1 MGFLPIFKV
10 AFHHTFALTAKTY
23 LPNATSCNS
32 LLSEVVITKQET
44 KNLLCACVIL
54 RIVHTNPERDDDL
67 QHKQQHQ
74 TSSTRVVP
82 LASMRLPNCTPVPT
96 ELDPIS
102 QERRDQIT
110 FNHDK
115 ICNLT
120 YSASLTPTF
129 SQTIT

>member
-10 AFHHTFALTAKTY
+10 AFHHNFALTAKTY

-32 LLSEVVITKQET
+32 LLSEGVITKQET
-44 KNLLCACVIL
+44 KNLLCACVD
-54 RIVHTNPERDDDL
+54 TNPERDDDL

-74 TSSTRVVP
+74 TSSTWIVP
-82 LASMRLPNCTPVPT
+82 LASMHLPNRTPVPT

>member
-1 MGFLPIFKV
+1 MGFLPMFKV

-23 LPNATSCNS
+23 LPNTTNCNS
-32 LLSEVVITKQET
+32 LLFEGVIMKQKT
-44 KNLLCACVIL
+44 KNLLCACFIL

-67 QHKQQHQ
+67 EYNERQ
-74 TSSTRVVP
+74 TSSRWKIP
-82 LASMRLPNCTPVPT
+82 PASVRLPNCIPVPT

-102 QERRDQIT
+102 QERREQIT

-120 YSASLTPTF
+120 YSASPTPTI